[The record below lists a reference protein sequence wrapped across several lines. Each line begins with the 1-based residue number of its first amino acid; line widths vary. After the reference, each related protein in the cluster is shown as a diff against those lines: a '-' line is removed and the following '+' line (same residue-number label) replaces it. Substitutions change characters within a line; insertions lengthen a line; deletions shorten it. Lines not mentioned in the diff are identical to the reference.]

1 MQPSRPCASPVAMRL
16 CCCRPRCPR
25 DRQTD
30 GRTGRRTRHRF
41 NTPTAYAD
49 SALGGHFFR
58 TRRLFL
64 FVNNITAACNEYR
77 RSRSTCRVILTEQ
90 AAATYNDSWLAV
102 NGVVNTCLASQEEV
116 KLSPQTISGR
126 DRQRRLHGR
135 RKPTHAAAAGA
146 ADGLQQNAV
155 TML

>member
-1 MQPSRPCASPVAMRL
+1 
-16 CCCRPRCPR
+16 
-25 DRQTD
+25 
-30 GRTGRRTRHRF
+30 
-41 NTPTAYAD
+41 
-49 SALGGHFFR
+49 
-58 TRRLFL
+58 L

-77 RSRSTCRVILTEQ
+77 RGRSTCRVILTEQ